1 MKILWTPPF
10 ERDFKGLPQA
20 LQKQVEK
27 ALRLLASNPRHPSLR
42 AKKMEGTKKVWEA
55 RVSLSY
61 RITYQLAE
69 DVLLLRRVG
78 THDILRNESS
88 QE

>member
-10 ERDFKGLPQA
+10 ERDFRALPRP
-20 LQKQVEK
+20 LQKRVEK
-27 ALRLLASNPRHPSLR
+27 TLRLLALNPRHPSLQ
-42 AKKMEGTKKVWEA
+42 AKKMEGTQKVWEA

-69 DVLLLRRVG
+69 DALLLRRVG
-78 THDILRNESS
+78 THDILRKEGS